1 MKRTRM
7 MPLLT
12 TVFLII
18 LVIGSVYFYWIEYQR
33 NSSLNQTITNTT
45 MQLNDAEISLQQ
57 AKKLAKQQQSPMTIG
72 ILPLQADES
81 SLLRLFHG
89 IAFKTGVVIQSATF
103 SLNTSSS
110 TTNNTNL
117 SSTASAQQINVT
129 MQLSGRITT
138 LLTFIHDIQFN
149 HRLAGVSSSD
159 FSLSHT
165 GTIATV
171 SYVFPY
177 A

>member
-1 MKRTRM
+1 MRRTRM

-12 TVFLII
+12 TVII
-18 LVIGSVYFYWIEYQR
+18 LILVVGSVYFYWIEYQR

-45 MQLNDAEISLQQ
+45 MQVNDAEISLQQ
-57 AKKLAKQQQSPMTIG
+57 AKKLSKQQQSPMTIG

-103 SLNTSSS
+103 SLGTSSS
-110 TTNNTNL
+110 STNPATSSSANTN
-117 SSTASAQQINVT
+117 QVDVT
-129 MQLSGRITT
+129 MQLSGTMTT

-171 SYVFPY
+171 SYLFPY